1 MWLIPQVMEKATIR
15 APADGWWK
23 LGAVNWPWRQSRA
36 GTATGPPV
44 ADPRPDSPRIASRH
58 VRESGCASRRVE
70 PTLPY
75 LPTGSPRP
83 VADVR
88 SAGPVL
94 LAEEPIHGYQRSSRD
109 PPAQLGT
116 RKPSLV
122 WCTRT
127 MQQLEEEGLFRAQ
140 EQEER
145 REYGLTRGGERMG
158 ALTGPR
164 SSQTPWEGVAR
175 ARTTPQLGD
184 LIVQEDA
191 AFVHVARTV
200 TPQQMA
206 EARMCWP
213 IPPGEPVPDS
223 G

>member
-1 MWLIPQVMEKATIR
+1 
-15 APADGWWK
+15 
-23 LGAVNWPWRQSRA
+23 
-36 GTATGPPV
+36 
-44 ADPRPDSPRIASRH
+44 
-58 VRESGCASRRVE
+58 
-70 PTLPY
+70 
-75 LPTGSPRP
+75 
-83 VADVR
+83 
-88 SAGPVL
+88 
-94 LAEEPIHGYQRSSRD
+94 
-109 PPAQLGT
+109 
-116 RKPSLV
+116 
-122 WCTRT
+122 
-127 MQQLEEEGLFRAQ
+127 
-140 EQEER
+140 
-145 REYGLTRGGERMG
+145 MG